1 MINSKTE
8 EDFEKFAILLLK
20 SKTYKTLALRLLNS
34 VTAMDVSEQNI
45 RKEISELVGRYTR
58 LRRPSDKSFRQL
70 EQALVDYYKGL
81 RKNKVN
87 DLEERIIKREN
98 QWSSLPNTD
107 SCAKVDEGTFTG
119 AQKKLDKCTENIK
132 SLKQDMDLRNTYT
145 EDSVNELKSLSE
157 TRTKLSNIQ
166 KLHEKQAEHIS
177 KELDNV
183 LAFISKI
190 EASNQ
195 LEKEKKFLMEKI
207 AAQTKKLH
215 EMREKDNQKI
225 KSLSEEI
232 RMLNET
238 YGHKN
243 EEFFKVQEENETL
256 KEKLV
261 KLEKENYRLQKEND
275 TYRHRNEEIL
285 KVQEENGKL
294 KEKLVK
300 LEKENECLMDVN
312 TELVD
317 YTREDYEGRIKALD
331 IKIEE
336 CERKIKTLRI
346 GKKKAKMKNV
356 KLESKINDLTQEI
369 QQLKD
374 QIPHH
379 LPSI

>member
-34 VTAMDVSEQNI
+34 VTAMDVSEENI

-58 LRRPSDKSFRQL
+58 LKRPSDKSFRQL

-98 QWSSLPNTD
+98 QWSPLTNTD
-107 SCAKVDEGTFTG
+107 SCAKVDEGTFSG

-238 YGHKN
+238 YGHTN
-243 EEFFKVQEENETL
+243 EEFFKVQEENET
-256 KEKLV
+256 
-261 KLEKENYRLQKEND
+261 
-275 TYRHRNEEIL
+275 
-285 KVQEENGKL
+285 L

-336 CERKIKTLRI
+336 SERKIKTLRI

-369 QQLKD
+369 EQLKD
-374 QIPHH
+374 QIPHY